1 PGAPGPVRGAHRLRA
16 PTVPGL
22 CPAVSH
28 HGPGTGAGGPGPA
41 AGTAAPPE
49 PRRPGRGGPGP
60 GGGGHGGPG
69 RGAAQRPVGRA
80 AAAGLHRPGPGGRR
94 GGPAAGRAHGGHR
107 RRRPG
112 AVLRPAGPPPAGNG
126 PDGDDGFPRPGR
138 HHRARHPPGLPQP
151 PAHLPGTGDRRGRRS
166 PGPEP
171 HFRRPAFD
179 RPQPRGGVVTVDG
192 LLQAAAS
199 LPGPLG
205 LDFMQRAYLAGLVAG
220 VAAPVIGTFLVLRR
234 LSLLA
239 DGLGHAAFAGVAGAL
254 LLGASPV
261 LGALAPAVLGYL
273 AVERQRSAGR
283 APGDAAVAIYASL
296 GLGAGL
302 VLARLAGAGNIDLF
316 GYLFGSLVTVRPGD
330 AALLAAM
337 GALVVA
343 GVAAFYKELL

>member
-1 PGAPGPVRGAHRLRA
+1 M
-16 PTVPGL
+16 
-22 CPAVSH
+22 
-28 HGPGTGAGGPGPA
+28 
-41 AGTAAPPE
+41 
-49 PRRPGRGGPGP
+49 
-60 GGGGHGGPG
+60 
-69 RGAAQRPVGRA
+69 
-80 AAAGLHRPGPGGRR
+80 
-94 GGPAAGRAHGGHR
+94 
-107 RRRPG
+107 
-112 AVLRPAGPPPAGNG
+112 
-126 PDGDDGFPRPGR
+126 
-138 HHRARHPPGLPQP
+138 
-151 PAHLPGTGDRRGRRS
+151 
-166 PGPEP
+166 
-171 HFRRPAFD
+171 
-179 RPQPRGGVVTVDG
+179 TVDG

-254 LLGASPV
+254 LLGANPV
-261 LGALAPAVLGYL
+261 LGALAAAVLGSL
-273 AVERQRSAGR
+273 GIERLRSAGR

-343 GVAAFYKELL
+343 GVAAFYKELLALVVDEETALASGLPVAWLNRGLAVLAAVTVVVAMRVVGVLLVAALMVLPVTAALQVARGLGRTLLYAAAFSTASVLAGLTLAYYLDVPAGAMIVVTCAAAWALVSAAAGRRAS